1 MFFLD
6 WGHTYVSNP
15 LGLAQDIHQSIRRFA
30 STREEKVD
38 WITRFRKQKKNIHH
52 ADDEGGAMLAWPV
65 FALVLLFSISTAVMF
80 GTHLALNVYAG
91 HSAAEN
97 TQLIEEQYEF
107 LYSWPRFRFP
117 LFDMDISKAIGAIK
131 HFFGLFT
138 LPSLDW
144 GPENYSQLG
153 RSGMTLNS
161 IVGIIKGAIYVLFVV
176 LFKAHVVHTRAIT
189 TAEAATGHNMRT
201 RQEHA
206 VDGPSLGTAA
216 AAETSPR
223 ASPPMPHLQRKPA
236 TAPSQRKPAKAPSQR
251 KPATA
256 PSTLSACK
264 TDLHSPTL
272 TLFRARPGVVS
283 PAAADEAHSLV
294 VGQTKAKAKNRAKV
308 VV

>member
-6 WGHTYVSNP
+6 WGHTYVANP
-15 LGLAQDIHQSIRRFA
+15 IGLAQDIHQSIRRQSIRN

-38 WITRFRKQKKNIHH
+38 WIGRFLKQKKNIHH

-80 GTHLALNVYAG
+80 GTHLALGVYAG

-97 TQLIEEQYEF
+97 TQLIEEQYDF

-117 LFDMDISKAIGAIK
+117 LFDMDISRAIGAIK
-131 HFFGLFT
+131 HIFGLFT

-144 GPENYSQLG
+144 GPENYYQLG

-201 RQEHA
+201 RLEHA
-206 VDGPSLGTAA
+206 VDGPSLGMSPPRSTRTIPAA

-223 ASPPMPHLQRKPA
+223 ASPPLPH
-236 TAPSQRKPAKAPSQR
+236 SQRMSAP
-251 KPATA
+251 A

-264 TDLHSPTL
+264 TDLHLPTP

-283 PAAADEAHSLV
+283 PAAADEAHSVV
-294 VGQTKAKAKNRAKV
+294 VGQTKAKADSRAKKV